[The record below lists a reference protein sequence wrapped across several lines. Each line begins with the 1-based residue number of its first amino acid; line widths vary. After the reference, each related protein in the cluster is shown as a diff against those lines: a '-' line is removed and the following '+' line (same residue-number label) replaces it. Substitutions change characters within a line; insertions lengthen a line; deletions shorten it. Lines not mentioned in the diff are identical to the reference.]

1 MTQPIYIFNP
11 EDWQQLASYNL
22 DGVEIP
28 QVLAESADKVDE
40 KTLAEQYEDL
50 STEWRKVYFGEG
62 SYSPLTYK
70 DKIETIAQK
79 FKALCEKMVA
89 ASPTELVVKDL
100 DLAAIN
106 NEVGKMVESRG
117 SVVEPKPSRLE
128 YEKRLLG
135 YK

>member
-11 EDWQQLASYNL
+11 EDWTSKEDDYETHVKLYA
-22 DGVEIP
+22 
-28 QVLAESADKVDE
+28 QVLAKYADKVDE

-89 ASPTELVVKDL
+89 ASPVKHVVKMSPLSAEEMAPL
-100 DLAAIN
+100 DEDCEESA
-106 NEVGKMVESRG
+106 VEQ
-117 SVVEPKPSRLE
+117 KPSRLE

>member
-1 MTQPIYIFNP
+1 MIQPIYIFNP
-11 EDWQQLASYNL
+11 EDWQQLANYDL
-22 DGVEIP
+22 DGVETP

-79 FKALCEKMVA
+79 FKVLCEKMVA
-89 ASPTELVVKDL
+89 AAPAKHVVKMSPLSAEEMAPL
-100 DLAAIN
+100 D
-106 NEVGKMVESRG
+106 EECEE
-117 SVVEPKPSRLE
+117 SVVEPNPSRLE